1 MKEWMALIDSR
12 KDAITIKK
20 NNDRSIYPSLQIK
33 WHAALKTGELQAVF
47 CEKIYCL
54 YKNFMPQI
62 DTLNSSYSQNLHNP
76 EKKSRFR
83 KKSTSDQLCF
93 NVVDQRWNN
102 VDPTMKMKQN
112 STPDFQRCTTLIQ
125 RQFPTLKQRWNNVG
139 RTLVQRC
146 FNLASTLVKTILNPV
161 GLVVMIMNLQI
172 QEWFLFF

>member
-102 VDPTMKMKQN
+102 VDPTLKMKQN
-112 STPDFQRCTTLIQ
+112 
-125 RQFPTLKQRWNNVG
+125 PTSG
-139 RTLVQRC
+139 
-146 FNLASTLVKTILNPV
+146 F
-161 GLVVMIMNLQI
+161 
-172 QEWFLFF
+172 